1 LDYHSQIKL
10 IEGYHVRR
18 LKLFA
23 LLSTACLIASC
34 TKGPESQF
42 QLATQGLLSG
52 ALSHNAEL
60 AVIGSIHHGGSLWD
74 LKKNERLFSWNHAAG
89 ELSSIRAA
97 SISGN
102 GKYAVTTVEDSM
114 VLWSTETG
122 KSKQFWQAP
131 ARIISITLNWDGSK
145 ALMGLRDGSV
155 NYFNMN
161 SGSSIHNFKHGAE
174 VRSTGLSKDGL
185 TGISGSD
192 DKTAKVWD
200 LKKGALIFSMKLS
213 NQIKNVSISAS
224 GELAFTTAQRE
235 DSIVWKT
242 KTGDI
247 KFRSP
252 NRYTNYTASTF
263 SEDESYISVGT
274 FQGEIKRWN
283 IETGKETGNW
293 QAAPRKAYGSAA
305 SKAISSIVDTKKKI
319 IVLTSDGLT
328 QTFKP
333 Q

>member
-1 LDYHSQIKL
+1 
-10 IEGYHVRR
+10 VRR

-23 LLSTACLIASC
+23 LISTACLIASC
-34 TKGPESQF
+34 AKGPETQF
-42 QLATQGLLSG
+42 QLATQGILSG

-60 AVIGSIHHGGSLWD
+60 ALIGSIHHGGSLWD

-89 ELSSIRAA
+89 QLSSILAA

-145 ALMGLRDGSV
+145 ALMGLKDGSV
-155 NYFNMN
+155 NYFNMKN
-161 SGSSIHNFKHGAE
+161 GSSIHSFKHEAE

-200 LKKGALIFSMKLS
+200 LKKGALVYSMKLS
-213 NQIKNVSISAS
+213 NQIKNVALSKS
-224 GELAFTTAQRE
+224 GKLAFTTAQRE

-247 KFRSP
+247 VFRSP

-263 SEDESYISVGT
+263 SEDESHLSVGT

-283 IETGKETGNW
+283 IKTGKEVGKW
-293 QAAPRKAYGSAA
+293 QAAPRKAYGGAS
-305 SKAISSIVDTKKKI
+305 SKAIASIVDSGKSI
-319 IVLTSDGLT
+319 VVLTSDGLT
-328 QTFKP
+328 QAFKLE
-333 Q
+333 

>member
-1 LDYHSQIKL
+1 
-10 IEGYHVRR
+10 VRR

-34 TKGPESQF
+34 TKGPETQF

-52 ALSHNAEL
+52 ALSYNAEL
-60 AVIGSIHHGGSLWD
+60 AVIGSIHHGGSLWN
-74 LKKNERLFSWNHAAG
+74 LKNNERLFSWNHTAG

-131 ARIISITLNWDGSK
+131 SRIISITLNWDGSN
-145 ALMGLRDGSV
+145 ALMGLRDGTVS
-155 NYFNMN
+155 YFNMN
-161 SGSSIHNFKHGAE
+161 KGSSIHNFKHEAE

-185 TGISGSD
+185 TGITGSD

-200 LKKGALIFSMKLS
+200 LKKGALIYSMPLN
-213 NQIKNVSISAS
+213 NQIKNVAISAS

-235 DSIVWKT
+235 DSIIWKT

-247 KFRSP
+247 KFRAS

-263 SEDESYISVGT
+263 SEDESHLNVGT
-274 FQGEIKRWN
+274 FQGEITRWN
-283 IETGKETGNW
+283 IESGKETGKW
-293 QAAPRKAYGSAA
+293 QAAPRKVYGGAA
-305 SKAISSIVDTKKKI
+305 SKAISSIIDSNNKI
-319 IVLTSDGLT
+319 IALTSDGLT
-328 QTFKP
+328 QTFKL
-333 Q
+333 

>member
-1 LDYHSQIKL
+1 M
-10 IEGYHVRR
+10 RR

-34 TKGPESQF
+34 TKGPETQF

-52 ALSHNAEL
+52 ALSYNAEL
-60 AVIGSIHHGGSLWD
+60 AVIGSIHHGGSLWN
-74 LKKNERLFSWNHAAG
+74 LKNNERLFSWNHTAG

-131 ARIISITLNWDGSK
+131 SRIISITLNWDGSN
-145 ALMGLRDGSV
+145 ALMGLRDGTVS
-155 NYFNMN
+155 YFNMN
-161 SGSSIHNFKHGAE
+161 KGSSIHNFKHEAE

-185 TGISGSD
+185 TGITGSD

-200 LKKGALIFSMKLS
+200 LKKGALIYSMPLN
-213 NQIKNVSISAS
+213 NQIKNVAISAS

-235 DSIVWKT
+235 DSIIWKT

-247 KFRSP
+247 KFRAS

-263 SEDESYISVGT
+263 SEDESHLNVGT
-274 FQGEIKRWN
+274 FQGEITRWN
-283 IETGKETGNW
+283 IESGKETGKW
-293 QAAPRKAYGSAA
+293 QAAPRKVYGGAA
-305 SKAISSIVDTKKKI
+305 SKAISSIIDSNNKI
-319 IVLTSDGLT
+319 TALTSDGLT
-328 QTFKP
+328 QTFKL
-333 Q
+333 

>member
-1 LDYHSQIKL
+1 
-10 IEGYHVRR
+10 VRR

-23 LLSTACLIASC
+23 LITTICLIASC
-34 TKGPESQF
+34 TNGPETQF

-74 LKKNERLFSWNHAAG
+74 LKSNERLFSWNHAAG

-102 GKYAVTTVEDSM
+102 GKYAVTTVEDNM

-122 KSKQFWQAP
+122 KSTQFWQAP
-131 ARIISITLNWDGSK
+131 NRIISITLNWDGSK

-155 NYFNMN
+155 SYFNMN
-161 SGSSIHNFKHGAE
+161 QGSSIHNFKHEAE

-185 TGISGSD
+185 TGITGSD

-200 LKKGALIFSMKLS
+200 LKKGTLIYSMPLK
-213 NQIKNVSISAS
+213 NQIKNVAISAS

-247 KFRSP
+247 KFSTP

-263 SEDESYISVGT
+263 SEDENYLNVGT

-283 IETGKETGNW
+283 IKSGKESGTW
-293 QAAPRKAYGSAA
+293 QATPRKAYGGAA
-305 SKAISSIVDTKKKI
+305 SKAISSIIDSKKKI

-328 QTFKP
+328 QTFKL
-333 Q
+333 

>member
-1 LDYHSQIKL
+1 M
-10 IEGYHVRR
+10 RR

-23 LLSTACLIASC
+23 LLSTACLIVSC
-34 TKGPESQF
+34 AKGPDTQF

-52 ALSHNAEL
+52 VLSNNAEL
-60 AVIGSIHHGGSLWD
+60 AVIGSVHHGGSLWD

-89 ELSSIRAA
+89 ELSAIRAT

-102 GKYAVTTVEDSM
+102 GKYAVTTVEDAM

-131 ARIISITLNWDGSK
+131 NRIISITLNWDGSK

-155 NYFNMN
+155 NYFDMN
-161 SGSSIHNFKHGAE
+161 NGSSIHNFKHEAE

-185 TGISGSD
+185 TGITGSD

-200 LKKGALIFSMKLS
+200 LRKGKLIYSMKLN
-213 NQIKNVSISAS
+213 NQIKNVAISAS
-224 GELAFTTAQRE
+224 GKLAFTTAQRE
-235 DSIVWKT
+235 DSIVWQT

-247 KFRSP
+247 SFRSP

-263 SEDESYISVGT
+263 SEDESYINVGT
-274 FQGEIKRWN
+274 FQGEIVRWN
-283 IETGKETGNW
+283 IKSGNETAKW
-293 QAAPRKAYGSAA
+293 QAAPRKAYGGAA
-305 SKAISSIVDTKKKI
+305 SKAISSIVDSKKKI
-319 IVLTSDGLT
+319 TVLTSDGLT
-328 QTFKP
+328 QTFKL
-333 Q
+333 

>member
-1 LDYHSQIKL
+1 
-10 IEGYHVRR
+10 VRR

-34 TKGPESQF
+34 TKGPETQF

-52 ALSHNAEL
+52 ALSYNAEL
-60 AVIGSIHHGGSLWD
+60 AVIGSIHHGGSLWN
-74 LKKNERLFSWNHAAG
+74 LKNNERLFSWNHTAG

-131 ARIISITLNWDGSK
+131 SRIISITLNWDGSN
-145 ALMGLRDGSV
+145 ALMGLRDGTVS
-155 NYFNMN
+155 YFNMN
-161 SGSSIHNFKHGAE
+161 KGSSIHNFKHEAE

-185 TGISGSD
+185 TGITGSD

-200 LKKGALIFSMKLS
+200 LKKGALIYSMPLN
-213 NQIKNVSISAS
+213 NQIKNVAISAS

-235 DSIVWKT
+235 DSIIWKT

-247 KFRSP
+247 KFRAS

-263 SEDESYISVGT
+263 SEDESHLNVGT
-274 FQGEIKRWN
+274 FQGEITRWN
-283 IETGKETGNW
+283 IESGKETGKW
-293 QAAPRKAYGSAA
+293 QAAPRKVYGGAA
-305 SKAISSIVDTKKKI
+305 SKAISSIIDSNNKI
-319 IVLTSDGLT
+319 TALTSDGLT
-328 QTFKP
+328 QTFKL
-333 Q
+333 